1 MATDMPATARAAC
14 PSAGEMPPDQA
25 EALAEHHH
33 GSHRHLLHIPGE
45 RQTDTSVRLDAIIV
59 PTIRNPSQLEP
70 AAQLAA
76 HLGCPLVSIHS
87 HARSRAMD
95 AAALMPPGLQFI
107 AIDIDDTSRLNLP
120 DFATSALLRG
130 TIFQRKD
137 DSSTKRNAGL
147 LLGRLM
153 GWDHVLFL
161 DDDIDVHDHQEIS
174 RAVSLLHSYDAIGM
188 RVGGHPDNS
197 VVCHAHRLA
206 GGPQDSFIGGGAL
219 ATRTSGR
226 SSFFPDIYNDDWF
239 YLLDDRF
246 LCRVAV
252 AGDVSQKP
260 YDPFDRPDRAQDQE
274 LGDVLAEGLFWLLD
288 GGGDIACR
296 DVAETAYWSECLLKR
311 EAFVRGVLARVR
323 RMPHLPQTDRLAMQ
337 LSLVASL
344 DRRRCITAELCAS
357 YVRAWRLDRRQWTEH
372 LTLLK
377 SQNSLPAAIEQLTKP
392 GSEPFGY
399 HCQETSNC
407 ARRTARQNAAAA

>member
-1 MATDMPATARAAC
+1 MPATARAAC
-14 PSAGEMPPDQA
+14 PSAGEISPEQA
-25 EALAEHHH
+25 EVPPEHHH

-45 RQTDTSVRLDAIIV
+45 RQTDTSVHLDAVIV
-59 PTIRNPSQLEP
+59 PTIRDPSQLEP
-70 AAQLAA
+70 AARLAA

-107 AIDIDDTSRLNLP
+107 AIDIDDTSRLDLP
-120 DFATSALLRG
+120 DFATSALLHS
-130 TIFQRKD
+130 TIFRRRD
-137 DSSTKRNAGL
+137 DLSTKRNAGL

-153 GWDHVLFL
+153 GWDRILFL
-161 DDDIDVHDHQEIS
+161 DDDIEVHDRQGIS
-174 RAVSLLHSYDAIGM
+174 RAVSLLDSYDAIGM

-206 GGPQDSFIGGGAL
+206 GGHQDSFIGGGAL
-219 ATRTSGR
+219 ATCTSGR
-226 SSFFPDIYNDDWF
+226 SSFFPDVYNDDWF

-246 LCRVAV
+246 LCKVAV

-260 YDPFDRPDRAQDQE
+260 YDPFDRPGRARDQE

-288 GGGDIACR
+288 RDGEIAWH
-296 DVAETAYWSECLLKR
+296 DVAETAYWSKYLLKR

-323 RMPHLPQTDRLAMQ
+323 RMPHLPQPDRVAMQ

-344 DRRRCITAELCAS
+344 GRLRCITAELCAS

-392 GSEPFGY
+392 GSKPFGY
-399 HCQETSNC
+399 HSQETIDC
-407 ARRTARQNAAAA
+407 ARRTTRQNAAAA